1 MGNAST
7 CSIIIGRHDMT
18 HAYVYLSTLH
28 GDLRFISS
36 VFIKHQIMSIQTNGT
51 MLMSSIKLKINN
63 TGIPMM
69 SFGSK
74 LYNWLNGFFCYHNIK
89 FKGDGYW
96 YMYQLLISRQYQE
109 KCEYTWSCKNLKAG
123 RILDNNILHNF
134 YSGGGGIHC
143 IFSTNFKNF
152 PPWLRR
158 TNYYNCKFVF

>member
-1 MGNAST
+1 MGNART

-36 VFIKHQIMSIQTNGT
+36 VFIKHQIMSIQTNRT

-74 LYNWLNGFFCYHNIK
+74 LYN
-89 FKGDGYW
+89 
-96 YMYQLLISRQYQE
+96 
-109 KCEYTWSCKNLKAG
+109 
-123 RILDNNILHNF
+123 
-134 YSGGGGIHC
+134 
-143 IFSTNFKNF
+143 
-152 PPWLRR
+152 
-158 TNYYNCKFVF
+158 

>member
-63 TGIPMM
+63 TGIQWWALGVNSTIDSMAF
-69 SFGSK
+69 SA
-74 LYNWLNGFFCYHNIK
+74 II
-89 FKGDGYW
+89 
-96 YMYQLLISRQYQE
+96 IS
-109 KCEYTWSCKNLKAG
+109 NLKVTG
-123 RILDNNILHNF
+123 TDT
-134 YSGGGGIHC
+134 C
-143 IFSTNFKNF
+143 IS
-152 PPWLRR
+152 
-158 TNYYNCKFVF
+158 C